1 MNLEE
6 QRKRRCRDQCNIGL
20 GDNVLMRE
28 MNGSPPSPLWGHIQD
43 PEEEKEDEDDDY
55 DEDDEDRVRGRFLWH
70 ILLLQHQASP
80 REVSPCRRLRTNTA
94 AVTTTTTITTNAR
107 TQWPACLKTLDFPEF
122 FQQAA

>member
-1 MNLEE
+1 MEIY
-6 QRKRRCRDQCNIGL
+6 IGL

-70 ILLLQHQASP
+70 ILLQHQASP
-80 REVSPCRRLRTNTA
+80 REVSPCRRASELLLR
-94 AVTTTTTITTNAR
+94 
-107 TQWPACLKTLDFPEF
+107 LLLLLLLLLL
-122 FQQAA
+122 